1 MNLMEAIQG
10 GGGSPVSALAKQF
23 GMGEADV
30 TKVIQQML
38 PALTNGVKKNVT
50 QQGGLESLLQA
61 LGKGNHDRYLDNAE
75 ALSDPTAVDDG
86 NGILGH
92 IFGSKDTSRALADR
106 TAKSTGISSGILKKM
121 LPLIAA
127 MVMGSLKKQGGNSGI
142 LDQLLG
148 SLGGGG
154 RSSRSSAG
162 GLGGLLGGLL
172 GGGRT
177 SRSSS
182 GGLGGL
188 LGGLLGGKRKKKA
201 AASPLDALTGLLD
214 ADGEGSAIDD
224 ILGMAKKMF

>member
-1 MNLMEAIQG
+1 MNLMEAILG
-10 GGGSPVSALAKQF
+10 GGGSPVSSMAKQF
-23 GMGEADV
+23 GLGEGEV
-30 TKVIQQML
+30 TQAIQHML
-38 PALTNGVKKNVT
+38 PALTNGVKKNVS

-61 LGKGNHDRYLDNAE
+61 LGQGNHDRYLDHAD
-75 ALSDPTAVDDG
+75 ALSNPAAVKDG

-92 IFGSKDTSRALADR
+92 IFGSKDTSRALAER
-106 TAKSTGISSGILKKM
+106 TSKTTGISSGILKKM

-127 MVMGSLKKQGGNSGI
+127 MVMGSLKKQSSNSGI

-148 SLGGGG
+148 SLGGG
-154 RSSRSSAG
+154 RS
-162 GLGGLLGGLL
+162 
-172 GGGRT
+172 

-188 LGGLLGGKRKKKA
+188 LGGLLGGKSSRSSSGGLGGVLGGLLGGGRKKKA
-201 AASPLDALTGLLD
+201 SKSPLDALGGLLD